1 MRTITNKSM
10 KTKWILGLL
19 MVLLLGFTPV
29 SIRATELSEGQ
40 VRKAVET
47 WLRHVIIDSNPN
59 AVVEDMEAHITEGK
73 IVAYIAHLAGGGFC
87 LCGRDDCLLPVY
99 LYSPQGTYDPDNPN
113 YQYVLWEIATR
124 TKKITEMLDETNPI
138 LLMNQPAM
146 QDRASFWQELIA
158 GNTPVRVMENKSL
171 GAEPGYMVLKL
182 TSKWHQHDPYNNQCP
197 APAGLPN
204 SQCVVGCVGTAMAQI
219 MNYWKWPHTG
229 TGSNSI
235 IYNYRYTNDWDGE
248 PCPTDPQIPA
258 DWPDW
263 DDRELLQ
270 WTSVSGGTLWIK
282 DRWDWSM
289 LAAAQNDALILNKIP
304 QYLAALSAL
313 YSRLFP
319 MTPTFTANFG
329 ATTYDWSV
337 LEDSHGLNPHAP
349 GYFEVGQLNYHVAVS
364 INTNFG
370 MWGSS
375 SSGPEIEQAVK
386 NYFRYDTD
394 ARTDPTNISTM
405 TEEIQWLRPVALG
418 GQAILGG
425 GHMWVVSG
433 YDKSTDPDRLFLM
446 NMGWGGG
453 SVEWCIW
460 DHYFPVGQEHV
471 TRIAPVNTKFVG
483 DPGLGDG
490 SPDNPYM
497 NIEEALFE
505 APNGS
510 TLIFKAGSV
519 NTFAADT
526 LVINRPLIL
535 KGYNAIIQKQ

>member
-1 MRTITNKSM
+1 MRTNTNKSL
-10 KTKWILGLL
+10 KSKWIFGLL
-19 MVLLLGFTPV
+19 LVLLISFAPV
-29 SIRATELSEGQ
+29 SVRATELSEGQ
-40 VRKAVET
+40 VRNAVET
-47 WLRHVIIDSNPN
+47 WLRYVITDSDPK
-59 AVVEDMEAHITEGK
+59 VVIENMEVYIAEGK
-73 IVAYIAHLAGGGFC
+73 GIAYIAHLAGGGFC
-87 LCGRDDCLLPVY
+87 LCGRDDLLLPVY
-99 LYSPQGTYDPDNPN
+99 LYSPQGTYDQDNPN
-113 YQYVLWEIATR
+113 YQYVLWEIAAR
-124 TKKITEMLDETNPI
+124 TKMITEMSDKNNLV
-138 LLMNQPAM
+138 LLQNEQALLE
-146 QDRASFWQELIA
+146 RASFWQELIA
-158 GNTPVRVMENKSL
+158 GNTPLSLMEYEDS
-171 GAEPGYMVLKL
+171 GAEPGSMVLDL
-182 TSKWHQHDPYNNQCP
+182 TSIWHQFEPYNNQCP
-197 APAGLPN
+197 APAGLPD
-204 SQCVVGCVGTAMAQI
+204 SQCIVGCVGTAMAQI
-219 MNYWKWPHTG
+219 MNYWEWPNTG

-258 DWPDW
+258 DWPDG

-289 LAAAQNDALILNKIP
+289 LAAAQNDALILNKTP

-337 LEDSHGLNPHAP
+337 LGDSHGLNPQAP
-349 GYFEVGQLNYHVAVS
+349 GFFEVAQLNYHVAVS

-386 NYFRYDTD
+386 NYFRYDID
-394 ARTDPTNISTM
+394 ARTDPTNIYTM
-405 TEEIQWLRPVALG
+405 TEEINWLRPVALG
-418 GQAILGG
+418 GQAVGGG
-425 GHMWVVSG
+425 GHMWVVLG
-433 YDKSTDPDRLFLM
+433 YNKTTDPDRSFLM
-446 NMGWGGG
+446 NMGWRSGE
-453 SVEWCIW
+453 VAWYTW

-471 TRIAPVNTKFVG
+471 THIAPTKMKFVG
-483 DPGLGDG
+483 NTNLGDG

-497 NIEEALFE
+497 NIEEALIE
-505 APNGS
+505 APNGT

-519 NTFAADT
+519 NTFNAGT

-535 KGYNAIIQKQ
+535 KGYNAVIQ